1 MKVTGYVDYV
11 SGFLRTGHF
20 ELDLTEEQLK
30 EFKQLSEEEQKEY
43 LRDNGDL
50 IVDDYSIADIGDI
63 YMLNIS
69 EYFRQ

>member
-30 EFKQLSEEEQKEY
+30 EFKQLSEEEQK
-43 LRDNGDL
+43 R
-50 IVDDYSIADIGDI
+50 
-63 YMLNIS
+63 IS
-69 EYFRQ
+69 

>member
-11 SGFLRTGHF
+11 SGFLRTGYF
-20 ELDLTEEQLK
+20 ELDLNEEELK

-43 LRDNGDL
+43 LRDNGVL
-50 IVDDYSIADIGDI
+50 IVYDYSIEDIGDI